1 MAASRRQVRLTPLA
15 ESDLEDIWRYTSSN
29 WSVDQ
34 ADRYHRDLLSTIGA
48 LARGLKTGRICSVRA
63 GYWRYTAGSHV
74 IFYRD
79 TDHTLDVIRILHQR
93 MDVDRHL

>member
-34 ADRYHRDLLSTIGA
+34 ADRYHRDLLSTIGRW
-48 LARGLKTGRICSVRA
+48 RGV
-63 GYWRYTAGSHV
+63 
-74 IFYRD
+74 
-79 TDHTLDVIRILHQR
+79 
-93 MDVDRHL
+93 